1 MLTKEPKQKF
11 AKATEEKENPNYF
24 VWFFLVSLCLVV
36 YAGISEFEKF
46 TTIDEKGN
54 LQISEKRLN
63 KLHQD
68 TLKFQKSEQYALIA
82 LETGYYPC
90 LTCRDT
96 TMILLYKNEIWRY
109 GVTTNGKEI
118 RYPKSTF
125 RNLVYIVEFSGT
137 FQQCLIEERK
147 KIVMYPLL
155 PENLKRSAE
164 KRLGRPPANPYDH

>member
-1 MLTKEPKQKF
+1 MPVKEPKQKF
-11 AKATEEKENPNYF
+11 VITREEKQKPDYF
-24 VWFFLVSLCLVV
+24 IWFLLVSLFLVV
-36 YAGISEFEKF
+36 CAGISEFEKF

-96 TMILLYKNEIWRY
+96 TMILLYKNEVWRY
-109 GVTTNGKEI
+109 GVTMNGKEV
-118 RYPKSTF
+118 RYSKSTF
-125 RNLVYIVEFSGT
+125 RNLVYIVEFCGT
-137 FQQCLIEERK
+137 LQQCLIEERK